1 MKADIYYMTNVGH
14 EKDDMSY
21 VHAKPMISHI
31 ELGERENYVIV
42 DQTNVKTDDM
52 EKASEKLFA
61 LYNGEA
67 NKRNP
72 LSTKKKQEH
81 LKQIGVIVDL
91 YHNHRV
97 PKEFI
102 EGFRKACGAFLETIA
117 KRERPQM
124 LVPLADY
131 RLECLL
137 NQQPQP
143 QVDVRAAKFIRLC
156 FI

>member
-1 MKADIYYMTNVGH
+1 MEADIYYMTNVGH

-81 LKQIGVIVDL
+81 LKQIGVGHTSMSVGDFIVFGEDKKDIFIVDMMGWKKVTPTRLWYQSL
-91 YHNHRV
+91 YFAPSCTTQCNSCWEHHRL
-97 PKEFI
+97 
-102 EGFRKACGAFLETIA
+102 R
-117 KRERPQM
+117 
-124 LVPLADY
+124 
-131 RLECLL
+131 
-137 NQQPQP
+137 
-143 QVDVRAAKFIRLC
+143 
-156 FI
+156 

>member
-21 VHAKPMISHI
+21 VHAKPMISNI

-81 LKQIGVIVDL
+81 LKQIGVGHTSMSVGDFIVFGEEKDHIFIVDMMGW
-91 YHNHRV
+91 
-97 PKEFI
+97 KEVMPTRLWYESLRFA
-102 EGFRKACGAFLETIA
+102 RTSVDGANE
-117 KRERPQM
+117 
-124 LVPLADY
+124 
-131 RLECLL
+131 
-137 NQQPQP
+137 
-143 QVDVRAAKFIRLC
+143 
-156 FI
+156 

>member
-1 MKADIYYMTNVGH
+1 MEADIYYMTNVGH

-81 LKQIGVIVDL
+81 LKQIGVGHTSMSVGDFIVFGEEKDHIFIVDMMGWKEVMPTRLWYKSL
-91 YHNHRV
+91 YFA
-97 PKEFI
+97 PGCTSQCKS
-102 EGFRKACGAFLETIA
+102 C
-117 KRERPQM
+117 REHQ
-124 LVPLADY
+124 
-131 RLECLL
+131 
-137 NQQPQP
+137 
-143 QVDVRAAKFIRLC
+143 
-156 FI
+156 

>member
-1 MKADIYYMTNVGH
+1 MEADIYYMTNVGH

-81 LKQIGVIVDL
+81 LKQIGVGHTSMSVGDFIVFGEEKDHIVIVDMMGWKEVMPTRLWYKSL
-91 YHNHRV
+91 YFAPGCTTQCNS
-97 PKEFI
+97 
-102 EGFRKACGAFLETIA
+102 C
-117 KRERPQM
+117 REHQHGLR
-124 LVPLADY
+124 
-131 RLECLL
+131 
-137 NQQPQP
+137 
-143 QVDVRAAKFIRLC
+143 
-156 FI
+156 

>member
-1 MKADIYYMTNVGH
+1 MEADIYYMTNVGH

-21 VHAKPMISHI
+21 VHAKPIISHI

-81 LKQIGVIVDL
+81 LKQIGVGHTSMSVGDFIVFGEEKDHIFIVDMMGWKEVMPTRLWYKSL
-91 YHNHRV
+91 YFA
-97 PKEFI
+97 PGCTSQCKS
-102 EGFRKACGAFLETIA
+102 C
-117 KRERPQM
+117 REHQ
-124 LVPLADY
+124 
-131 RLECLL
+131 
-137 NQQPQP
+137 
-143 QVDVRAAKFIRLC
+143 
-156 FI
+156 

>member
-1 MKADIYYMTNVGH
+1 MEADIYYMTNVGH

-81 LKQIGVIVDL
+81 LKQIGVGHTSMSVGDFIVFGEEKDHIFIVDMMGWKEVMPTRLWYHSL
-91 YHNHRV
+91 YFAPGCTTQCNSCWEHQHGLR
-97 PKEFI
+97 
-102 EGFRKACGAFLETIA
+102 
-117 KRERPQM
+117 
-124 LVPLADY
+124 
-131 RLECLL
+131 
-137 NQQPQP
+137 
-143 QVDVRAAKFIRLC
+143 
-156 FI
+156 

>member
-1 MKADIYYMTNVGH
+1 MEADIYYMTNVGH

-21 VHAKPMISHI
+21 VHAKPMIKHI
-31 ELGERENYVIV
+31 EQGERENYVIV

-81 LKQIGVIVDL
+81 LKQIGVGHTSMSVGDFIVFGEEKDHIFIVDMMGWKEVMPTRLWYKSL
-91 YHNHRV
+91 YFAPGCTSQCNS
-97 PKEFI
+97 
-102 EGFRKACGAFLETIA
+102 C
-117 KRERPQM
+117 REHQHGLR
-124 LVPLADY
+124 
-131 RLECLL
+131 
-137 NQQPQP
+137 
-143 QVDVRAAKFIRLC
+143 
-156 FI
+156 

>member
-1 MKADIYYMTNVGH
+1 MEADIYYMTNVGH

-81 LKQIGVIVDL
+81 LKQIDVGHTSMSVGDFIVFGEEKDHIFIVDMMGWKEVMPTRLWYKSL
-91 YHNHRV
+91 YFAPGCTSQCNS
-97 PKEFI
+97 
-102 EGFRKACGAFLETIA
+102 C
-117 KRERPQM
+117 REHQHGLR
-124 LVPLADY
+124 
-131 RLECLL
+131 
-137 NQQPQP
+137 
-143 QVDVRAAKFIRLC
+143 
-156 FI
+156 

>member
-1 MKADIYYMTNVGH
+1 MEADIYYMTNVGH

-81 LKQIGVIVDL
+81 LKQIGVGHTSMSVGDFIVFGEEKDHIFIVDMMGWKEVMPTRLWYKSL
-91 YHNHRV
+91 YFA
-97 PKEFI
+97 PGCTTQCKS
-102 EGFRKACGAFLETIA
+102 C
-117 KRERPQM
+117 REHQ
-124 LVPLADY
+124 
-131 RLECLL
+131 
-137 NQQPQP
+137 
-143 QVDVRAAKFIRLC
+143 
-156 FI
+156 

>member
-1 MKADIYYMTNVGH
+1 MEADIYYMTNVGH

-81 LKQIGVIVDL
+81 LKQIGVGHTSMSVGDFIVFGEEKDHIFIVDMMGWKEVTPTRLWYQSL
-91 YHNHRV
+91 YFA
-97 PKEFI
+97 PGCTTQCKS
-102 EGFRKACGAFLETIA
+102 C
-117 KRERPQM
+117 REHQ
-124 LVPLADY
+124 
-131 RLECLL
+131 
-137 NQQPQP
+137 
-143 QVDVRAAKFIRLC
+143 
-156 FI
+156 

>member
-1 MKADIYYMTNVGH
+1 MIADIYYMTNIGH

-21 VHAKPMISHI
+21 VHAKPMIKHI
-31 ELGERENYVIV
+31 EHGERECYVIV

-81 LKQIGVIVDL
+81 LKQIGVGHTSMSVGDFIVFGEDKKDIFIVDMMGWKKVTPTRLWYQSL
-91 YHNHRV
+91 YFA
-97 PKEFI
+97 PGCTTQCKS
-102 EGFRKACGAFLETIA
+102 C
-117 KRERPQM
+117 REHQ
-124 LVPLADY
+124 
-131 RLECLL
+131 
-137 NQQPQP
+137 
-143 QVDVRAAKFIRLC
+143 
-156 FI
+156 

>member
-1 MKADIYYMTNVGH
+1 MEADIYYMTNVGH

-81 LKQIGVIVDL
+81 LKQIGVGHTSMSVGDFIVFGEEKDHIFIVDMMGWKEVMPTRLWYKSL
-91 YHNHRV
+91 YFAPSCTTQCNSCWEH
-97 PKEFI
+97 
-102 EGFRKACGAFLETIA
+102 
-117 KRERPQM
+117 Q
-124 LVPLADY
+124 
-131 RLECLL
+131 
-137 NQQPQP
+137 
-143 QVDVRAAKFIRLC
+143 
-156 FI
+156 